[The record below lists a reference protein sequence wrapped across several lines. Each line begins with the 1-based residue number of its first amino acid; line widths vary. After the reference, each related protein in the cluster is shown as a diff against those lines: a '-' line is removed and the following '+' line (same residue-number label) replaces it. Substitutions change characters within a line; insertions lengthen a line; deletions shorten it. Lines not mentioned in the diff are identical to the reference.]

1 MGTRF
6 NFTLSII
13 ACAFATGAT
22 AQVKC
27 TMPNGKTITLL
38 STPRCPADATKWAT
52 LQDEDI
58 TPASA
63 PSRTHKPHKS
73 ESKGATYI
81 VQPRQEPA
89 PTNPMDTALQ
99 ICSALKKTTSAW
111 CSVTAANGR
120 YQAFST
126 IKIWDNI
133 TTSAQANSICR
144 DIASSAHTFS
154 GGSMR
159 SAYWQVEI
167 YSKHG
172 ATSPLSKCNV

>member
-6 NFTLSII
+6 NFILAII
-13 ACAFATGAT
+13 TSACATSAT

-27 TMPNGKTITLL
+27 TMPNGKTITLQ
-38 STPRCPADATKWAT
+38 STQRCPADATRWAT

-63 PSRTHKPHKS
+63 PTRTPKPLKS

-81 VQPRQEPA
+81 VQPRQDPA

-99 ICSALKKTTSAW
+99 ICSALNKTTSAW
-111 CSVTAANGR
+111 CSVAAANGR

-133 TTSAQANSICR
+133 TTSAQASSICR